1 VISRLVLVTALAVTA
16 GCASDPLDLEPV
28 GDYSGWK
35 QFATW
40 GDTPGHGDTYRII
53 YANPDAE
60 KFGMP
65 EPPAEVFG
73 GEYWTTSIVVK
84 EVYERIGDGP
94 GALQIVEIMR
104 RTSDKAYES
113 SGGWL
118 FSDAATPDGPET
130 EKTFCWRRCH
140 QAAPFAGAWFDYS
153 K

>member
-1 VISRLVLVTALAVTA
+1 MSHLANSLVVLAAIA
-16 GCASDPLDLEPV
+16 GCTSDPLDIEPV

-40 GDTPGHGDTYRII
+40 GQTPGHGDTYRII
-53 YANPDAE
+53 YANPAAE
-60 KFGMP
+60 TFDR
-65 EPPAEVFG
+65 VNV
-73 GEYWTTSIVVK
+73 GEYPVDSVVVK
-84 EVYERIGDGP
+84 EVYERIGNGP

-104 RTSDKAYES
+104 RANDKAYEG

-118 FSDAATPDGPET
+118 FSDAETPSGPET